1 MMSNKAAHADSNQII
16 RTPLDPADI
25 LRKGIFS
32 LEILR
37 KRGFSMEPILIIS
50 NLLLVGLTGTYAWLT
65 NKNVK
70 QLQKEGEYY
79 RNVVE
84 RQLRLSAQPHLYWDL
99 RLAEHRTPPY
109 AEKTLDNRLSS
120 DFDNHSSAAQ
130 INGEIAGNLTGN
142 LTGERGEVAATSLAL
157 EVFNISNVPAYDVHV
172 SIIGAYTEEGLGIA
186 TFLRTYVQTRHRKY
200 PLQPDKVGYYGVRN
214 ALRLSLLPTQQKI
227 VLSLPFTIR
236 PVDVYT
242 LVQYRELSGENYYQ
256 VCCFSAIDE
265 SGVYRANILEPAEI
279 QTMGRLHLFDLED
292 FALPQSVAEGKL
304 ESLESPQEDLPYYLA
319 DFIDLWNHSISS
331 RLLLNAPAPP
341 TAESPVKATYDF

>member
-1 MMSNKAAHADSNQII
+1 
-16 RTPLDPADI
+16 
-25 LRKGIFS
+25 
-32 LEILR
+32 
-37 KRGFSMEPILIIS
+37 MEPILIIS

-79 RNVVE
+79 RTVVE

-99 RLAEHRTPPY
+99 RLAEQRTPPY
-109 AEKTLDNRLSS
+109 TEKALENRLSS
-120 DFDNHSSAAQ
+120 SFDNHSSAAQ
-130 INGEIAGNLTGN
+130 INGDIADNLPGNLASNLPGN
-142 LTGERGEVAATSLAL
+142 LAGERMGVTATGLAL

-200 PLQPDKVGYYGVRN
+200 PLQSDKVGYYGVRN

-227 VLSLPFTIR
+227 ALSLPFALR

-279 QTMGRLHLFDLED
+279 QTMERLHLFDLED
-292 FALPQSVAEGKL
+292 FSLPLGVAEGKL
-304 ESLESPQEDLPYYLA
+304 ESTESGKEDLPYYLA